1 VCENIDEHAIPD
13 RVVIEVN
20 HISKTAD
27 KTPAGFHFP
36 IEVEERGI
44 PPYAENSI
52 FHTIDERTAKPGPC
66 FEIFRRLVKVGGKE
80 WVEFNP
86 G

>member
-1 VCENIDEHAIPD
+1 
-13 RVVIEVN
+13 
-20 HISKTAD
+20 
-27 KTPAGFHFP
+27 
-36 IEVEERGI
+36 VEERGI
-44 PPYAENSI
+44 FPYAENGL

-80 WVEFNP
+80 WVECNP